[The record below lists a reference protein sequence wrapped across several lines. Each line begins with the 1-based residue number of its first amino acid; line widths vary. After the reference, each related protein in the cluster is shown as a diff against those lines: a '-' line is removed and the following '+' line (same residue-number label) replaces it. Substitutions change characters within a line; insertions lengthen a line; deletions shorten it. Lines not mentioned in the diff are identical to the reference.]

1 MYIGSSE
8 GKESRKEGKRKG
20 PTLFLRGFMGGE
32 AAAGTTRKTGKRG
45 VYSLGRQS

>member
-20 PTLFLRGFMGGE
+20 PTLFLRGFMGG
-32 AAAGTTRKTGKRG
+32 KQQ
-45 VYSLGRQS
+45 LGRRGKQEKEEYIV